1 MGFSTFICNKLP
13 LSTTLFLI
21 FVFLLW
27 SSPASGE
34 KVLRCSTIAPEN
46 SEWGEILKSVGE
58 NVKRRTGGKIRI
70 SWTFGGIEGDDPELA
85 KKLKEGKLEC
95 IATTGNGAS
104 YIIPFV
110 RVLELPYLIRSF
122 DEVDYIKEDVSRFF
136 RKIAHDYNVKF
147 IWFSEV
153 GFAYAFSKT
162 PIMKI
167 SDLKEKKLWIWEK
180 DIMIEKIGKTLRKIA
195 GAELVRIPIQDV
207 QKYLR
212 LLDIIPSPPYALLTL
227 GWDKFIAYYSFPPV
241 AFVFST
247 VIFNLKSFEKLTPKE
262 QKIVEEETKNALM
275 KLSRIIRE
283 NNIKALQILEG
294 RGVRKVVFSGSELN
308 ILEDAFKKHV
318 WLSLKDN
325 MYPSWLLRYIL
336 TKISEF
342 RTKKRNKIHSRVESM

>member
-1 MGFSTFICNKLP
+1 MRIFTFICKF
-13 LSTTLFLI
+13 SFSVVLFL
-21 FVFLLW
+21 VFSSVLW
-27 SSPASGE
+27 WHPPAFSAE
-34 KVLRCSTIAPEN
+34 TLRCSTIAPEN

-58 NVKRRTGGKIRI
+58 KVKRRTGGKLRI

-85 KKLKEGKLEC
+85 KKLKEGKLDC
-95 IATTGNGAS
+95 IAATGNGAS

-122 DEVDYIKEDVSRFF
+122 DEVDYIKEEVSKFF

-167 SDLKEKKLWIWEK
+167 SDLKGKKLWIWEN
-180 DIMIEKIGKTLRKIA
+180 DIMIEKMGKTLRKIA
-195 GAELVRIPIQDV
+195 GVELVRIPIQDV

-212 LLDIIPSPPYALLTL
+212 ILDIIPSPPYALLTL
-227 GWDKFIAYYSFPPV
+227 GWDKFISYYSLPPV
-241 AFVFST
+241 AFVFNT
-247 VIFNLKSFEKLTPKE
+247 VVFNLRSFEELTPEE

-275 KLSRIIRE
+275 KLSQVIRD
-283 NNIKALQILEG
+283 NNIKTLQILE
-294 RGVRKVVFSGSELN
+294 RKGVKKVIFSGSELKV
-308 ILEDAFKKHV
+308 LEDAFKKYV

-325 MYPSWLLRYIL
+325 LYPSWLLRYIL

-342 RTKKRNKIHSRVESM
+342 RTKKKRLSYLDNKK